1 MVNSNDNVETKETDK
16 KAIKSKFRNKIFL
29 SSLIIILIV
38 IGIVGIG
45 FTQKVKDF
53 RKNGPW
59 PFIIDKIVAELNL
72 TDEQKANVNKIKD
85 EIKTKMDSKKK
96 DKPDEM
102 SDFAN
107 AFKQDKLDKQTL
119 ESISKNQEA
128 DREEMKSFF
137 MDELIKFHDVLTT
150 EQRLKVVEKMKEF
163 KDKMHKQKPDSQ

>member
-16 KAIKSKFRNKIFL
+16 KAIKSKFKNKIFL
-29 SSLIIILIV
+29 SSLLIILIV
-38 IGIVGIG
+38 IGIAGIG
-45 FTQKVKDF
+45 FTQKAKDF

-96 DKPDEM
+96 DKPDDM

-107 AFKQDKLDKQTL
+107 AFKQRRVQREKAPCKTNCRINDN
-119 ESISKNQEA
+119 ESDWRSY
-128 DREEMKSFF
+128 SG
-137 MDELIKFHDVLTT
+137 HG
-150 EQRLKVVEKMKEF
+150 
-163 KDKMHKQKPDSQ
+163 

>member
-1 MVNSNDNVETKETDK
+1 
-16 KAIKSKFRNKIFL
+16 
-29 SSLIIILIV
+29 
-38 IGIVGIG
+38 
-45 FTQKVKDF
+45 
-53 RKNGPW
+53 
-59 PFIIDKIVAELNL
+59 
-72 TDEQKANVNKIKD
+72 
-85 EIKTKMDSKKK
+85 MDSKKK